1 VLRVVLDTN
10 VLVSALMKP
19 GSVPDLLLT
28 RFVRHSTFE
37 LVLSTAILEEL
48 RRVVGYPAV
57 RKRIHASDEELE
69 LWLQMLDLL
78 STPVE
83 VTTRLPGIL
92 RDADDEPILA
102 TAVDGRADFIVT
114 GDDDLLALGGHDRI
128 RIVTPRAFLD
138 RLNRTSGQP
147 GSVHESVGNT
157 AWTLSGRA
165 RRGRRGLEV
174 AGGAG
179 VGLTEAEAE
188 KVADEAVHAVRRRRT
203 R

>member
-1 VLRVVLDTN
+1 VLRAVLDTN

-28 RFVRHSTFE
+28 RFVRHSSFE
-37 LVLSTAILEEL
+37 LVLSTSILEEL
-48 RRVVGYPAV
+48 RRVVRYPAV

-69 LWLQMLDLL
+69 LSLQMLDLL

-83 VTTRLPGIL
+83 VKTRLPGLL
-92 RDADDEPILA
+92 RDADAEPILA

-114 GDDDLLALGGHDRI
+114 GDDDLLALASHDRV

-138 RLNRTSGQP
+138 RLNRRSGQP
-147 GSVHESVGNT
+147 GSVHEPAGDA
-157 AWTLSGRA
+157 AWT
-165 RRGRRGLEV
+165 
-174 AGGAG
+174 
-179 VGLTEAEAE
+179 
-188 KVADEAVHAVRRRRT
+188 AVRRQRT